1 MEGQFAGDW
10 QTMEFISLIYSSLR
24 QSMVPSHEQN
34 QSHHKKYYRNNQC
47 SVQKSSYTHRY
58 NTVGFLHRN
67 KINHIIT
74 STIATMNAQFRR
86 ATRENTYNSVKRV
99 LERYWHKQ
107 NQRWFEEDFGDCLT
121 ECHPWSHLCSAAES
135 LSVSSVLLV
144 SDAPCWTLLTQH
156 NPKVSILTPPSER
169 PSWSTHPNTHTHAQ
183 TIQIT

>member
-1 MEGQFAGDW
+1 MITMWICRGVLDCNRHW
-10 QTMEFISLIYSSLR
+10 QTWRVSLQVTDKQL
-24 QSMVPSHEQN
+24 HLF
-34 QSHHKKYYRNNQC
+34 H
-47 SVQKSSYTHRY
+47 SYTHCY
-58 NTVGFLHRN
+58 NTVRFLHTNR
-67 KINHIIT
+67 INHIIT
-74 STIATMNAQFRR
+74 STIATINAQFRR

-135 LSVSSVLLV
+135 LSVSSVLLDCV

-169 PSWSTHPNTHTHAQ
+169 LFWSLHPHTHKQ
-183 TIQIT
+183 YKIHIQNA